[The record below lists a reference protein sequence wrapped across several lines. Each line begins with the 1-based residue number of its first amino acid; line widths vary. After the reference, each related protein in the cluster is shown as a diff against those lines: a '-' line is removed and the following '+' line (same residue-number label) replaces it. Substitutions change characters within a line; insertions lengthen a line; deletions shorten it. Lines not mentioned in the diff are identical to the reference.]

1 MRLPS
6 WRTSVRPSSSR
17 RIWADHTLPVP
28 LFRGDGVLTTD
39 MKKASPDDPGEAFF
53 LFQPSRDQRSSE
65 MIPSVSPVPT
75 QPS

>member
-1 MRLPS
+1 M
-6 WRTSVRPSSSR
+6 TGG
-17 RIWADHTLPVP
+17 I
-28 LFRGDGVLTTD
+28 DGD

-53 LFQPSRDQRSSE
+53 LSHSHRDQRSSE

>member
-1 MRLPS
+1 MPS
-6 WRTSVRPSSSR
+6 PS
-17 RIWADHTLPVP
+17 L

-39 MKKASPDDPGEAFF
+39 MKKASPDDPDEAFSY
-53 LFQPSRDQRSSE
+53 PNCPRDQRSSE

>member
-1 MRLPS
+1 MHRPS

-17 RIWADHTLPVP
+17 RTWANHSLPVT
-28 LFRGDGVLTTD
+28 LFRGDGLLGTD
-39 MKKASPDDPGEAFF
+39 MKKASPDDPGEAFS
-53 LFQPSRDQRSSE
+53 LSHSHRDQRSSE